1 MRSEESYE
9 KAAIDKYLKQLHC
22 WYFSPLMGGFGN
34 SGVPDRIGI
43 YKGNFFGI
51 EVKRPGKEKE
61 PTPLQWRRMREI
73 EEHGGKAFWGT
84 AEKVCTEM
92 EAWVRSL

>member
-9 KAAIDKYLKQLHC
+9 KAEIDKYLKLLHC
-22 WYFSPLMGGFGN
+22 WYFAPMMNGFGGA
-34 SGVPDRIGI
+34 GVPDRVGL
-43 YKGNFFGI
+43 YKGKFFAI
-51 EVKRPGKEKE
+51 EVKRPGKE

-73 EEHGGKAFWGT
+73 EENGGKAFWGT

-92 EAWVRSL
+92 EAWARSL